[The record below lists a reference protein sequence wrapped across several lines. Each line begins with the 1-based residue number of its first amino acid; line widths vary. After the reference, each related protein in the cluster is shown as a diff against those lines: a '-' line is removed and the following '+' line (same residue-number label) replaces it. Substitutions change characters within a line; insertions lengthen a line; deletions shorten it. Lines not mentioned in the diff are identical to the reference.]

1 MPRTLHSAIASKS
14 ARFLERHGLQAV
26 LWDWDG
32 VLVDSG
38 YNFRRAYEM
47 VLQDEGIVT
56 DPREIYLREGQP
68 TPSLLKAIFDLN
80 GVSINEGRINA
91 LVERRR
97 ECDFALGE
105 RKFFR
110 QIPRLLKKIRTA
122 GCRSGMV
129 TGSSR
134 NSLNRVLT
142 EEQAR
147 WFDVIIAADDV
158 KHPKPDPEPSQ
169 LAAQAL
175 QLDPKMC
182 LVIENAPYGI
192 EAALGAG
199 CSVVAMCT
207 LSSKDLYRAHWIVN
221 NHDELEALLFG
232 EYQKTERPER
242 IPTSGGVR

>member
-1 MPRTLHSAIASKS
+1 MPGPNRISGSALRRLQPWEMAEVPAGNPSLCASETIHLWALDFSGTHKIMPRTLHSAIASKS
-14 ARFLERHGLQAV
+14 ARFFERHRLQAV

-80 GVSINEGRINA
+80 GLSIDEGRINA

-97 ECDFALGE
+97 EYDFALGE
-105 RKFFR
+105 RKFFG
-110 QIPRLLKKIRTA
+110 QVPRLLKKIRTA

-169 LAAQAL
+169 LAA
-175 QLDPKMC
+175 
-182 LVIENAPYGI
+182 
-192 EAALGAG
+192 
-199 CSVVAMCT
+199 
-207 LSSKDLYRAHWIVN
+207 
-221 NHDELEALLFG
+221 
-232 EYQKTERPER
+232 
-242 IPTSGGVR
+242 